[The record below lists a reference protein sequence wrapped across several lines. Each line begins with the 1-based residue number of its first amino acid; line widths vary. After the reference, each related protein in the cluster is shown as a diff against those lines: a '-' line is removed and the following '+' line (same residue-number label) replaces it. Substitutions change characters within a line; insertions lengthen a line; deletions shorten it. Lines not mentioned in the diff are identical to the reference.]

1 MMAKKTETERINTC
15 HHTTNAGGSATVTR
29 TAWNPRPKKKALVFT
44 AGPVLLL
51 HLLSIFLPLSPCYSW
66 TETRWDART
75 APTLPTPIPQPRA
88 QAQIEAH
95 RWIAAYQISG
105 AALTP
110 APPRWVGRKAAAAWG
125 ARSRSAGEKPTGRPP
140 QESKPARAPGF
151 PFLFSPLRSHQLAF
165 SFPPR
170 QLEQAMGLCCLCLF
184 SLHPH

>member
-1 MMAKKTETERINTC
+1 MRGDLQQSQERRGT
-15 HHTTNAGGSATVTR
+15 
-29 TAWNPRPKKKALVFT
+29 PDQKKKALVFT

-75 APTLPTPIPQPRA
+75 APTLPTPTPQPRA

-110 APPRWVGRKAAAAWG
+110 APPRWVGRKAAVAWG
-125 ARSRSAGEKPTGRPP
+125 ARSRSAEEKPVA
-140 QESKPARAPGF
+140 PATARIQAGPGF
-151 PFLFSPLRSHQLAF
+151 PFSSFLLCALTNSLSLSRPGSSNKPWVSAAFASSPSTHTRGCS
-165 SFPPR
+165 
-170 QLEQAMGLCCLCLF
+170 G
-184 SLHPH
+184 